1 LAQISATVGAD
12 LDVRAA
18 EVVGKGVGDGQGLAT
33 ASSDPKNCFG
43 YMMERRAA
51 LFSVAWL
58 SDGMIDDYVSERS
71 AT

>member
-1 LAQISATVGAD
+1 MSAPWKLSGCGSAA
-12 LDVRAA
+12 VR
-18 EVVGKGVGDGQGLAT
+18 VWLLP
-33 ASSDPKNCFG
+33 SSDPKNCFG

-58 SDGMIDDYVSERS
+58 SDGMIYDHVSELS